1 MDNNNKLL
9 KQSEFQENDFNNI
22 KLGLIVA
29 FERTGSIIETENQI
43 NYIAETLINEFA
55 ELNSE
60 QIIEA
65 LRNGGLGKYGRTY
78 KLTIQEICIWIRTYI
93 KDNSPIKAFHPKV
106 YE

>member
-1 MDNNNKLL
+1 MIKLS
-9 KQSEFQENDFNNI
+9 KQLELQVSDFNDV
-22 KLGLIVA
+22 KLSLYVA
-29 FERTGSIIETENQI
+29 FERTGTPMETTVNAI
-43 NYIAETLINEFA
+43 DYVAETIIVEFK
-55 ELNSE
+55 ELTCE

-93 KDNSPIKAFHPKV
+93 KENSPVKAFHPKV